1 MPPCRGDVEQAAK
14 AECGVEDDAA
24 DRDARGVEAPLE
36 DVVGEDARLFQ
47 VRVQI
52 LEAVPNHPRHRLD
65 DRRRRVE
72 HDLIEVKD
80 AAIELLVGIVD
91 WQATRRAARP
101 RKR

>member
-1 MPPCRGDVEQAAK
+1 MPNVVFMTMRAIVMPAAFK
-14 AECGVEDDAA
+14 T
-24 DRDARGVEAPLE
+24 PLQ

-72 HDLIEVKD
+72 HHLIEVKH
-80 AAIELLVGIVD
+80 AAIELLVRIID
-91 WQATRRAARP
+91 RQATRRGARP
-101 RKR
+101 RRR